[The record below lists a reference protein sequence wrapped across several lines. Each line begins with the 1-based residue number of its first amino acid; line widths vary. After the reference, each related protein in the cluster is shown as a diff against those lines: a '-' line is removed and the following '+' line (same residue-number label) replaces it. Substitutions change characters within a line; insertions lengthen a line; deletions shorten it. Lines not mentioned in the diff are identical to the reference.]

1 MLIAPLSISF
11 CDLEVWICGMG
22 KTGWAFSKTRA
33 ERGKVSCCLI
43 RGTAPGVAGGEPQ
56 TLCSWWGHVLPG
68 RVSLSPLGVL
78 SCPTAEFIAAWFLLP
93 TALGRLT
100 TYVPTVSH
108 FVTGGLSLCLS
119 VLAGWGSWDSGLH
132 LTLCVL
138 GPTHHLPH
146 SRYFSSS
153 GIRVEQTRRS
163 WKVMF
168 LLQKWCHSLSK

>member
-1 MLIAPLSISF
+1 MLIAPLSISV

-33 ERGKVSCCLI
+33 ERGMVSCCLI

-56 TLCSWWGHVLPG
+56 TLCSWWGTCASWPGFTVTSWNPFLPHS
-68 RVSLSPLGVL
+68 R
-78 SCPTAEFIAAWFLLP
+78 IHWFFLP
-93 TALGRLT
+93 IALGRLT

-132 LTLCVL
+132 LTLWVL
-138 GPTHHLPH
+138 GPIHHLPH

-168 LLQKWCHSLSK
+168 LLQKWCHSISK